1 MSNQSLQTPKEG
13 HSSSSAISE
22 GGKDVVLT
30 EGGSALKEN
39 EVPKDSS
46 VQRVSKSED
55 RVSKLVSLTPGKVKS
70 KAPQPPGSS
79 NRINELVKGQETSNS
94 QRASTDSSEG
104 GGSKVSQNLSKSL
117 DNVATEFSSS
127 KKKGPAPVAPTSFDH
142 RREVKSDPSH
152 DLDANERRENEI
164 PEEITVSSDPAT
176 VIDTIGNGRI
186 PKPGE
191 IVPTDDSNESIPAVV
206 TSFHGNGGQQQQQSP
221 LEQDTAHVSVITID
235 DNGKDV
241 TIKTSNRE
249 EMTSF
254 LSQPDGDGASGNL
267 VADPR
272 TATQSSAAKEVIV
285 ISNDSSSFI
294 PHHRYQDSRFMQ
306 PNDGSLPR
314 SVAISYDEDRI
325 SIRTESSDNSYPS
338 SDLRGPIDRVDHM
351 SSSIRSSDSRGNH
364 KNGFQR
370 TSSDGQK
377 TRSNGS
383 APGMV
388 VSKASELLHREVSD
402 ADSFASDRDRSD
414 RDRQERSR
422 DKADRGNQVQK
433 QQQKQESKSTSS
445 SFSQQPT
452 PPDAKQQSSEVV
464 LRRKK
469 VRRTFSQFDLPHH
482 IDRFS
487 SLLLS
492 RSSAFS
498 ILRVLSSIHFHPAHS
513 LYLPRVLTPT
523 QKHFLTAGVHRSS
536 QIHELD
542 LSLNRTVTFSIP
554 S

>member
-1 MSNQSLQTPKEG
+1 M
-13 HSSSSAISE
+13 
-22 GGKDVVLT
+22 
-30 EGGSALKEN
+30 KEN
-39 EVPKDSS
+39 EIPKDSS

-55 RVSKLVSLTPGKVKS
+55 RVSKIPKDSSVQRVSKSEDRVSKVVSVTPGKVKS

-117 DNVATEFSSS
+117 DNVSTEFSSS

-152 DLDANERRENEI
+152 DLDANERRENET
-164 PEEITVSSDPAT
+164 PEEITVSSDPTT
-176 VIDTIGNGRI
+176 VIDTIENGRI
-186 PKPGE
+186 PKPE
-191 IVPTDDSNESIPAVV
+191 IVPTDDSDESIPAVV

-221 LEQDTAHVSVITID
+221 LQDTAHVSVITID

-254 LSQPDGDGASGNL
+254 LSQPDGDGGNL

-294 PHHRYQDSRFMQ
+294 PHHHDRYQDSRFMQ

-338 SDLRGPIDRVDHM
+338 SDLRGPIDHM
-351 SSSIRSSDSRGNH
+351 SSSIRSNDSRGNH

-370 TSSDGQK
+370 TSSDGQR

-402 ADSFASDRDRSD
+402 AGSFASDRDRSD
-414 RDRQERSR
+414 RDRPERNR
-422 DKADRGNQVQK
+422 DKADRG
-433 QQQKQESKSTSS
+433 KQESKSTSS
-445 SFSQQPT
+445 SSQQPT
-452 PPDAKQQSSEVV
+452 PPDAKQSSEVV

-469 VRRTFSQFDLPHH
+469 VRRTISRFYLPHH
-482 IDRFS
+482 TDRFS
-487 SLLLS
+487 ALLLS
-492 RSSAFS
+492 PSSAFS

-513 LYLPRVLTPT
+513 FYLPRVLTPT
-523 QKHFLTAGVHRSS
+523 HRLTSS
-536 QIHELD
+536 QQEFIVL
-542 LSLNRTVTFSIP
+542 LRRSTS
-554 S
+554 

>member
-1 MSNQSLQTPKEG
+1 M
-13 HSSSSAISE
+13 
-22 GGKDVVLT
+22 
-30 EGGSALKEN
+30 KEN
-39 EVPKDSS
+39 EIPKDSS

-55 RVSKLVSLTPGKVKS
+55 RVSRSEDRVSRSEDRVSKLVSVTPGKVKS

-94 QRASTDSSEG
+94 QRPSTDSSDG

-117 DNVATEFSSS
+117 DNVSTEFSSS
-127 KKKGPAPVAPTSFDH
+127 KKKGPAPVAPTSSDH

-152 DLDANERRENEI
+152 DLVANERRENEL
-164 PEEITVSSDPAT
+164 PEEITVSSNPT
-176 VIDTIGNGRI
+176 TLIGTIENGRI

-191 IVPTDDSNESIPAVV
+191 IVPTDDSNESVPAVV
-206 TSFHGNGGQQQQQSP
+206 TSFHGNGGQQQQSP
-221 LEQDTAHVSVITID
+221 LQQDTAHVSVITID

-267 VADPR
+267 VPDPR
-272 TATQSSAAKEVIV
+272 TTTQSSGAKEVIV
-285 ISNDSSSFI
+285 ISNDSSFI
-294 PHHRYQDSRFMQ
+294 PHHHDRYQDPRFIQ

-338 SDLRGPIDRVDHM
+338 SDLRGPIDHI

-370 TSSDGQK
+370 TSSDGQR

-383 APGMV
+383 TPGMA
-388 VSKASELLHREVSD
+388 VSKANELLHREVSD
-402 ADSFASDRDRSD
+402 AGSFGSFASDRDRSD
-414 RDRQERSR
+414 RDRPEWNR
-422 DKADRGNQVQK
+422 DRADRGK
-433 QQQKQESKSTSS
+433 QEQKQESKSTSS
-445 SFSQQPT
+445 SSQHPS
-452 PPDAKQQSSEVV
+452 PPDAKQSSDVV

-469 VRRTFSQFDLPHH
+469 VRTVSQFDPPHH
-482 IDRFS
+482 TDRFS
-487 SLLLS
+487 SLLS

-498 ILRVLSSIHFHPAHS
+498 ILRALSSMHSHPAHS
-513 LYLPRVLTPT
+513 FYLPQVPTPT
-523 QKHFLTAGVHRSS
+523 HRHTSS
-536 QIHELD
+536 QQEFIL
-542 LSLNRTVTFSIP
+542 LRRSTS
-554 S
+554 